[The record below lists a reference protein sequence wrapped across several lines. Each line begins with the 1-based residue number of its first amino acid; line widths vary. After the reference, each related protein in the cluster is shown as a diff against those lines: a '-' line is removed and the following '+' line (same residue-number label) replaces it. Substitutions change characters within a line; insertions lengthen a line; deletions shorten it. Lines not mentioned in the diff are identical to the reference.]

1 MRSAP
6 NARQPPAAR
15 GSEGRGGA
23 DPPGLREPTPSGG
36 PERSAGNSG
45 AAPAAALPSSS
56 PCVLAPRLPPSLQH
70 GRGAA
75 GLGGA
80 FASAFR
86 QSRLA
91 RCCSGSPA
99 SFSPQ
104 PKKPSHRCRLSFWI
118 AISLFSLSCC
128 SVCWLWFFFFFLLP
142 PIRFLPLPTAPSRSH
157 FSAPSLDFIPGAG
170 AGSAA
175 PPAGHSEQSRA
186 QPSNAGIAGTAQSHS
201 RAPQAGRCWITATD
215 RALDT
220 HRQNNKK
227 QTKNPCYLSLD
238 IFYQKQLTSCSVFHD
253 VVHTSG
259 KLTHAT
265 IHL

>member
-1 MRSAP
+1 MLLQALLDK
-6 NARQPPAAR
+6 AVWLA
-15 GSEGRGGA
+15 
-23 DPPGLREPTPSGG
+23 
-36 PERSAGNSG
+36 
-45 AAPAAALPSSS
+45 AAPAAPQVS
-56 PCVLAPRLPPSLQH
+56 PRSPRSPAT
-70 GRGAA
+70 AA
-75 GLGGA
+75 A
-80 FASAFR
+80 
-86 QSRLA
+86 
-91 RCCSGSPA
+91 CPSGSR
-99 SFSPQ
+99 FL
-104 PKKPSHRCRLSFWI
+104 C
-118 AISLFSLSCC
+118 SLSRVVVFVGCG
-128 SVCWLWFFFFFLLP
+128 FFFFFLLP